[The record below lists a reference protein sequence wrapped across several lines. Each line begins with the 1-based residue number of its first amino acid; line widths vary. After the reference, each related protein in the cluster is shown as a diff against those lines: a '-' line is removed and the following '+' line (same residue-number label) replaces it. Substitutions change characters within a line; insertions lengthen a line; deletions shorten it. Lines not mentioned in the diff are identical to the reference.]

1 MPMGQGASNMPVH
14 DWTRV
19 DAGIYHDFHNVWI
32 AGMRNSLNEGLLP
45 EGYYALTEQH
55 AGRLIPDLLTLH
67 VSQPGPAKSQ
77 AVPAGTVTLA
87 DAPPRV
93 QRKLTASASLRARRR
108 SLAIRHVSGH
118 QLVALIEVVSPSN
131 KDRRDHVD
139 ELANKIVSAVGLGV
153 HVMLIDLLPPGN
165 HDPHGIHGA
174 VWTLLDELDAE
185 DQPRLGENLTLASYV
200 AGAPVDAYLV
210 RLGVGS
216 SLPEMPLFLQ
226 PERYVNVPLE
236 ATYEAAFRG
245 TPRYYRDI
253 LEPR

>member
-1 MPMGQGASNMPVH
+1 MPVH

-32 AGMRNSLNEGLLP
+32 AELRNAFNEGLLP

-67 VSQPGPAKSQ
+67 VSQPGPVKGSAL
-77 AVPAGTVTLA
+77 PAGSVALA

-93 QRKLTASASLRARRR
+93 HKKLTASASLRARRR

-139 ELANKIVSAVGLGV
+139 ELATKIVSALGLGV
-153 HVMLIDLLPPGN
+153 HVLLIDLLPPGT

-174 VWTLLDELDAE
+174 VWTLLDELDTE
-185 DQPRLGENLTLASYV
+185 DEPQLSENLTLASYV
-200 AGAPVDAYLV
+200 ATAPVDAYLV
-210 RLGVGS
+210 RVATGTP
-216 SLPEMPLFLQ
+216 LPAMPLFLQ
-226 PERYVNVPLE
+226 PDSYVDVPLE
-236 ATYEAAFRG
+236 VTYEAAFRG
-245 TPRYYRDI
+245 TPGYYRDI